1 MKHCWLTFIIIF
13 LGVLAAPAQQPP
25 VIHQSG
31 GINEWRFTRPVNYAD
46 CDFIALVKYAG
57 ITVSVPQYT
66 YEYDGTAHT
75 PATVKLG
82 DRVLSLEN
90 GDYRYSDNVN
100 AGKVSVYVRKGGG
113 EAEFADVFEIVQKEV
128 RIVWTNTYL
137 ECDGTEQQ
145 PDAAVTGLED
155 GDQCTISVSGA
166 QIMPGTYTAAA
177 DIEIAGNYRISGDMT
192 TSFTIAPRTVTV
204 TADSKSKTYGDPD
217 PALTYT
223 VSGLLDG
230 DVVSGELTRAPGED
244 AGGYV
249 INQGTLAASAGYY
262 KLVYNSANLTI
273 NPFDNFALIWGNTD
287 FVYNGEQQAP
297 AVRVDGIKDGDECEV
312 IVKGAQ
318 TDAGTYTAT
327 ASLSNRNYKLP
338 ANYQTEFT
346 IAKADPVVVPPTPV
360 DGLVFDNH
368 RHTLITPGS
377 ASSGT
382 MLYRLTDG
390 NCSETLPEGVA
401 VGFYDVYYYVEGNKN
416 FNSTAEQSVRAV
428 IAPTDL
434 PVVDADKMECILSAE
449 HFCNGKAKL
458 VFLILAGS
466 ADNYSIT
473 FDSPEIQAQTGTITD
488 DGVLEFSVPKTL
500 RLGTYKATIVFS
512 DNEGRASEAYPFEFE
527 VRYIG
532 ELIKRLY
539 YNTLCADN
547 HEHLYTSF
555 RWRNNG
561 NGLDGENNQYLHR
574 DDLSGCY
581 TAIVTLA
588 ADQSREVES
597 CPYCIDNPVSKNA
610 AASTVAV
617 YPNPAI
623 SNSQLTIE
631 ILDYD
636 PAADYLICINNNTGT
651 LVKTITDAKQINTL
665 SLPSGCYSG
674 VLLSSGVKSG
684 FKIIVK

>member
-1 MKHCWLTFIIIF
+1 MKHYWLTFIIIF
-13 LGVLAAPAQQPP
+13 LGVLAASAQQPP
-25 VIHQSG
+25 TIHQQD
-31 GINEWRFTRPVNYAD
+31 GINEWRFTRPVNYSD
-46 CDFIALVKYAG
+46 CDFIALVKYAE
-57 ITVSVPQYT
+57 ITVTVPQYT

-75 PATVKLG
+75 PATVKIG
-82 DRVLSLEN
+82 NRVLSLAN

-100 AGKVSVYVRKGGG
+100 AGKVSVYVRNGGG
-113 EAEFADVFEIVQKEV
+113 EAVFANVFEIVKKELK
-128 RIVWTNTYL
+128 IVWANTSL
-137 ECDGTEQQ
+137 EYNGCPQKPTAYIDADGYQF
-145 PDAAVTGLED
+145 PVDVTGE
-155 GDQCTISVSGA
+155 
-166 QIMPGTYTAAA
+166 QIMPGTYTATANPN
-177 DIEIAGNYRISGDMT
+177 ISSNYRIVGGLT
-192 TSFTIAPRTVTV
+192 KAFTIAPRTVTI
-204 TADSKSKTYGDPD
+204 TADAKSKTYGDPD

-230 DVVSGELTRAPGED
+230 DVVSGELTRIPGED
-244 AGGYV
+244 VGVYA
-249 INQGTLAASAGYY
+249 INQGAFAASANYY
-262 KLVYNSANLTI
+262 KIVYKGANLTI
-273 NPFDNFALIWGNTD
+273 NPLDNLTLIWGNTD
-287 FVYNGEQQAP
+287 FVYNGEPQAP
-297 AVRVDGIKDGDECEV
+297 TAQVVGMNDGDQCEV

-368 RHTLITPGS
+368 RHTLIAPGS
-377 ASSGT
+377 TSSGT

-390 NCSETLPEGVA
+390 NYSENLPEGVA

-449 HFCNGKAKL
+449 HFCNGKARL
-458 VFLILAGS
+458 LFLILAGS

-473 FDSPEIQAQTGTITD
+473 FDSPEIQAQTGVITD
-488 DGVLEFSVPKTL
+488 DGILEFAVPKTL

-527 VRYIG
+527 VRLVG

-539 YNTLCADN
+539 DNTLCADN
-547 HEHLYTSF
+547 HEHLYASF

-561 NGLDGENNQYLHR
+561 SDLDGEANQYLHR
-574 DDLSGCY
+574 DDLNGYY

-588 ADQSREVES
+588 ADRSREVES
-597 CPYCIDNPVSKNA
+597 CPYYIDKPVSKNST
-610 AASTVAV
+610 ASSVAV

-623 SNSQLTIE
+623 GNSQLTIE
-631 ILDYD
+631 ILDCAPD
-636 PAADYLICINNNTGT
+636 DDYLIYINNNTGT
-651 LVKTITDAKQINTL
+651 LVKTITNAKQINTL
-665 SLPSGCYSG
+665 SLPSGSYSG
-674 VLLSSGVKSG
+674 VLLRSGIKSG

>member
-1 MKHCWLTFIIIF
+1 MKHYWLTFVIIF
-13 LGVLAAPAQQPP
+13 LGVLAASAQQPP
-25 VIHQSG
+25 TIHQQD
-31 GINEWRFTRPVNYAD
+31 GINEWRFTRPVNYSD
-46 CDFIALVKYAG
+46 CDFIALVKYAE
-57 ITVSVPQYT
+57 ITVTVPQYT

-75 PATVKLG
+75 PAIVKIG
-82 DRVLSLEN
+82 DRVLSLAN

-100 AGKVSVYVRKGGG
+100 AGKVSVYVRNGGG
-113 EAEFADVFEIVQKEV
+113 EAVFANVFEIVKKELK
-128 RIVWTNTYL
+128 IVWSNTSL
-137 ECDGTEQQ
+137 EYNGCPQKPTAYIDADGYQF
-145 PDAAVTGLED
+145 PVDVTGE
-155 GDQCTISVSGA
+155 QT
-166 QIMPGTYTAAA
+166 MPGTYTATANPN
-177 DIEIAGNYRISGDMT
+177 ISSNYRIVGGLT
-192 TSFTIAPRTVTV
+192 KAFTIAPHTVTI
-204 TADSKSKTYGDPD
+204 TADAKSKTYGDPD

-230 DVVSGELTRAPGED
+230 DVVSGELTRTPGED
-244 AGGYV
+244 VGVYA
-249 INQGTLAASAGYY
+249 IKQGAFAASANYY
-262 KLVYNSANLTI
+262 KIVYKGANLTI
-273 NPFDNFALIWGNTD
+273 NPLDNLTLIWGNTD
-287 FVYNGEQQAP
+287 FVYNGEPQAP
-297 AVRVDGIKDGDECEV
+297 TAQVVGMNDGDQCEV

-368 RHTLITPGS
+368 RHTLIAPGS
-377 ASSGT
+377 TSSGT
-382 MLYRLTDG
+382 MLYRLADG
-390 NCSETLPEGVA
+390 NYYEKLPEGVV

-449 HFCNGKAKL
+449 HFCNGKARL
-458 VFLILAGS
+458 LFLILAGS

-473 FDSPEIQAQTGTITD
+473 FDSPEIQAQTGVITD
-488 DGVLEFSVPKTL
+488 DGILEFAVPKTL

-527 VRYIG
+527 VRLIG

-539 YNTLCADN
+539 DNTLCADN
-547 HEHLYTSF
+547 HEHLYASF

-561 NGLDGENNQYLHR
+561 NDLDGENNQYLHR
-574 DDLSGCY
+574 DDLNGYY

-588 ADQSREVES
+588 ADRSREVES
-597 CPYCIDNPVSKNA
+597 CPYYINKPVSKNA
-610 AASTVAV
+610 TASTVAV

-623 SNSQLTIE
+623 GNSQLTIE

-636 PAADYLICINNNTGT
+636 PDDDCLIYINNNTGT
-651 LVKTITDAKQINTL
+651 LVKTITNAKQINTL

-674 VLLSSGVKSG
+674 VLLRSGIKSG